1 MKYRALNVSR
11 LEERRGYLSSLP
23 LSDEPPGFSWRD
35 ADGYDL
41 EQDQRWER
49 VDPSGYYPAQTYQP
63 ARTDAGAGP
72 GVADRGTNP

>member
-1 MKYRALNVSR
+1 VKYCRLNASR
-11 LEERRGYLSSLP
+11 LEEQRGYLSSLP

-41 EQDQRWER
+41 EQDQRWEH
-49 VDPSGYYPAQTYQP
+49 VDPSGYYPLDLFP
-63 ARTDAGAGP
+63 ARTDAGAVR